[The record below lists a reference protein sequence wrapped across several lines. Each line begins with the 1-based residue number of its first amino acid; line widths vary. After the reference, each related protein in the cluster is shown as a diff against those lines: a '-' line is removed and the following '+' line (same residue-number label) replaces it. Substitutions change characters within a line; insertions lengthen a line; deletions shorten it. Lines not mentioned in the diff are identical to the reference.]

1 MNAARRRPFPVA
13 HETGSGRFRNVN

>member
-13 HETGSGRFRNVN
+13 HEPGSGRFRNVN